1 MMTRSTSPRLPV
13 LVLALALVASLGCGD
28 SDDADTTAAP
38 SATTVAATQAPV
50 AVDESDVL
58 ADGITAALA
67 DWSPVMK
74 ADALF
79 ENLSDG
85 DESNDPFILSV
96 RSAEHYALG
105 HIAGAHN
112 IPWRKITDPA
122 MLATLP
128 TDEPIVVY
136 CYTGHTGQVAA
147 TLLRTL
153 GYDAVNLKF
162 GMMGWTGDAEVLAT
176 TPFAAAPDYPVETV
190 AHALSGSYT
199 APALATGETELSE
212 IVLARAAA
220 FMADW
225 SPVMPASGLFE
236 NLSDGDESNDPF
248 IVSVRSADHYALGH
262 IEDAYNIGWKNI
274 ATDES
279 LAKLPTDE
287 SIVVYC
293 YTGHTGQVAAT
304 ALALLGYDVA
314 NMKFGMMGWT
324 GDGDVL
330 ATTPFSGP
338 GDFPVEN

>member
-1 MMTRSTSPRLPV
+1 MITRSTSSRL
-13 LVLALALVASLGCGD
+13 LALAMALTLLASMGCGD
-28 SDDADTTAAP
+28 SDTADTTAAP
-38 SATTVAATQAPV
+38 TATTPAATDPPA
-50 AVDESDVL
+50 AFDESDFL

-85 DESNDPFILSV
+85 DESNDPFVLSV

-105 HIAGAHN
+105 HISGAHN
-112 IPWRKITDPA
+112 IPWRAITDPA
-122 MLATLP
+122 NLATLP
-128 TDEPIVVY
+128 TDEQIVVY

-147 TLLRTL
+147 TLLRLL

-162 GMMGWTGDAEVLAT
+162 GMMGWTGDEEVLAT
-176 TPFAAAPDYPVETV
+176 KAFAAAPDYPVETM
-190 AHALSGSYT
+190 AHPLTGAYA
-199 APALATGETELSE
+199 APTLATGETELSE

-225 SPVMPASGLFE
+225 SPVTPASGLFE

-262 IEDAYNIGWKNI
+262 IENAYNIGWKNI
-274 ATDES
+274 AVDDS
-279 LAKLPTDE
+279 LATLPTDE
-287 SIVVYC
+287 PIVVYC

-304 ALALLGYDVA
+304 ALALLGYDVS

-324 GDGDVL
+324 ADADVL
-330 ATTPFSGP
+330 ATTAFSAP

>member
-1 MMTRSTSPRLPV
+1 MMTRGTLSRLPI
-13 LVLALALVASLGCGD
+13 LVLALTMIASLGCGD
-28 SDDADTTAAP
+28 SDTTDTTAAP
-38 SATTVAATQAPV
+38 TATTVAATQAP
-50 AVDESDVL
+50 AIDEGDVL

-105 HIAGAHN
+105 HIEGAHN
-112 IPWRKITDPA
+112 IPWRTIVDPA
-122 MLATLP
+122 SLATLP
-128 TDEPIVVY
+128 TDEQIVVY

-147 TLLRTL
+147 TLLRLL

-190 AHALSGSYT
+190 AHALTDSYT
-199 APALATGETELSE
+199 PPTLATGETELSE

-225 SPVMPASGLFE
+225 GPVVPASGLFE
-236 NLSDGDESNDPF
+236 NLSDGDDSNDP
-248 IVSVRSADHYALGH
+248 IVVSVRSADHYALGH

-287 SIVVYC
+287 PIVIYC

-304 ALALLGYDVA
+304 ALALLGYDA
-314 NMKFGMMGWT
+314 SNMKFGMMGWT
-324 GDGDVL
+324 ADGDVL
-330 ATTPFSGP
+330 ATTPFSAP

>member
-1 MMTRSTSPRLPV
+1 MMTRDTFSRLPV
-13 LVLALALVASLGCGD
+13 LVLALAMVASMGCGD
-28 SDDADTTAAP
+28 SDSTDSTAAP
-38 SATTVAATQAPV
+38 TATTVAATQAP
-50 AVDESDVL
+50 AINESDVL
-58 ADGITAALA
+58 ADGITASLA

-105 HIAGAHN
+105 HIEGAHN
-112 IPWRKITDPA
+112 IPWRAIADPA
-122 MLATLP
+122 NLATLP
-128 TDEPIVVY
+128 TDEQIVVY

-147 TLLRTL
+147 TLLRLL

-176 TPFAAAPDYPVETV
+176 TPFSDAPDYPVETV
-190 AHALSGSYT
+190 AHSLTGSYA

-262 IEDAYNIGWKNI
+262 IENAYNIGWKSI
-274 ATDES
+274 ATDDS
-279 LAKLPTDE
+279 LAQLPTDE
-287 SIVVYC
+287 PIVVYC

-304 ALALLGYDVA
+304 ALALLGYDVS

-324 GDGDVL
+324 ADADVL
-330 ATTPFSGP
+330 ATTPFSAP
-338 GDFPVEN
+338 GDYPIQN

>member
-1 MMTRSTSPRLPV
+1 MMTRDTLSRLPV
-13 LVLALALVASLGCGD
+13 LVLALTMVASMGCGD
-28 SDDADTTAAP
+28 SDSADTTAAP
-38 SATTVAATQAPV
+38 IATTVAATQAP
-50 AVDESDVL
+50 ATNESDVL

-105 HIAGAHN
+105 HIEGAHN
-112 IPWRKITDPA
+112 IPWRAIADPA
-122 MLATLP
+122 KLATLP
-128 TDEPIVVY
+128 TDEQIVVY

-147 TLLRTL
+147 TLLRLL

-176 TPFAAAPDYPVETV
+176 TPFSGAPDYPVETV
-190 AHALSGSYT
+190 VHPLMGSYS
-199 APALATGETELSE
+199 APELATGETELSE

-274 ATDES
+274 ATDDS
-279 LAKLPTDE
+279 LANLPTDE
-287 SIVVYC
+287 PIVVYC

-324 GDGDVL
+324 ADGEVL
-330 ATTPFSGP
+330 ATTPFSAP
-338 GDFPVEN
+338 GDYPVEN